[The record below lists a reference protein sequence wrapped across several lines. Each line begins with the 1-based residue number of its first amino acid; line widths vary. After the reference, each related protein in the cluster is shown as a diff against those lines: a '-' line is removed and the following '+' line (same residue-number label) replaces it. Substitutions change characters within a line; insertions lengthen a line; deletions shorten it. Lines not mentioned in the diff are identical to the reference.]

1 MLLVKSEYY
10 PIPTSQNYME
20 TPFRGNELKKRNKV
34 PVVKNR
40 KVVCKSKKGGIGVV
54 HKGGGEYE
62 SDSENI
68 FP

>member
-1 MLLVKSEYY
+1 
-10 PIPTSQNYME
+10 ME
-20 TPFRGNELKKRNKV
+20 TPIRGNGLRKRNKV

-40 KVVCKSKKGGIGVV
+40 RAVCKSKKGGVGAV

-62 SDSENI
+62 RDSENI

>member
-1 MLLVKSEYY
+1 
-10 PIPTSQNYME
+10 ME